1 MSDTENG
8 MTAAETLHNAFRL
21 RRNQCASLLLM
32 PLVLTRIQN

>member
-1 MSDTENG
+1 

-32 PLVLTRIQN
+32 PLVLVVDFHPELSQ